1 MENVQDEKLTRLFPL
16 LSAEE
21 CAGYLR
27 KVHDLTAWW
36 TRREFDVVFYTLG
49 AASYLDATNGRF
61 DAFREK
67 AAVTN
72 PILRRDFGPM
82 LEAVLGALS
91 DYVGE
96 PVRYDDALSLP
107 GFHVFLAREF
117 GDRSPT
123 ASLHFDLQYEHIRW
137 DAHGGEEPETQISF
151 TLPLALPHNGGGLFV
166 WPLKWQETKQLSKEE
181 HIAALKRRGEPE
193 YVPYEVGVLAVHG
206 GHHLHQ
212 IAPFR
217 EQTAEDERIT
227 LQGHA
232 VRCADGW
239 WAYW

>member
-1 MENVQDEKLTRLFPL
+1 MENVEEMKLTRLFPL
-16 LSAEE
+16 LSDEE
-21 CAGYLR
+21 CAGYLS
-27 KVHDLTAWW
+27 KVHALSEYW
-36 TRREFDVVFYTLG
+36 TRREFDTVFYTLG

-61 DAFREK
+61 EEFRTK

-72 PILRRDFGPM
+72 PVLRREFGPM
-82 LEAVLGALS
+82 LDAVLQALS
-91 DYVGE
+91 EYVGA
-96 PVRYDDALSLP
+96 PVAIDDEISVP

-117 GDRSPT
+117 GDRSPS

-151 TLPLALPHNGGGLFV
+151 TLPVTLPHHGGGLLV
-166 WPLKWQETKQLSKEE
+166 WPMKWQETKHLPQAE
-181 HIAALKRRGEPE
+181 HVAKLKSRGEPE
-193 YVPYEVGVLAVHG
+193 YVAYQNGVLAVHG

-212 IAPFR
+212 IAPFQ
-217 EQTAEDERIT
+217 EHSPADERIT

-232 VRCADGW
+232 IRCRDGW